1 MKPIKAFSPYTLSS
15 PALFN
20 WCKRAA
26 KSTKTAE
33 VLAHYLA
40 KDPASHAYE
49 SLGLLAPFES
59 DKPVHDL
66 DGSAYLL
73 LYQYNQRILPGAVRD
88 EKMRDRIAAL
98 REKEDRDLTKT
109 EYAQVRS
116 EVEKE
121 LLPKAFIR
129 RTHVPVFVYKDKL
142 VICVASAKRQEDII
156 IHLSSIMTVRSIEG
170 TVENIFTNLDLLP
183 WLKETALDGES
194 ISSTD
199 RFFQATDA
207 AVFKGSDKRKV
218 SVKDRDISHAEVQNL
233 LVNGAYAVI
242 ELRMDYRTEDSEL
255 LLTFSLT
262 DKLVFKGIKLAI
274 TEEVS
279 TAEDAHATYF
289 IYAKQFAA
297 LVADV
302 IDVLGGEAAATDE
315 DEEL

>member
-15 PALFN
+15 PALFK
-20 WCKRAA
+20 WCA
-26 KSTKTAE
+26 KASRSMRTMG
-33 VLAHYLA
+33 VLEHFLA

-49 SLGLLAPFES
+49 SLGLLPPFES
-59 DKPVHDL
+59 DQPVHDL

-156 IHLSSIMTVRSIEG
+156 FHLSSIMTVRSIDCK
-170 TVENIFTNLDLLP
+170 VENIFTNDDLPPL
-183 WLKETALDGES
+183 LKTTAIEGVAHSDMG
-194 ISSTD
+194 
-199 RFFQATDA
+199 RYFQTTDA

-218 SVKDRDISHAEVQNL
+218 SVKDRDISHSEVQNL

-242 ELRMDYRTEDSEL
+242 ELRMDYRTEDQEL

-262 DKLVFKGIKLAI
+262 DKMVFKGIKLAI

-289 IYAKQFAA
+289 IYAKQFGA

-315 DEEL
+315 NEEL